1 MTEATTDAMT
11 EPATEQPQQAP
22 AAKSQ
27 GDEPKPLQLGEMMVA
42 LTADDVER
50 SLRFYAD
57 GLGFTV
63 QDRMEEDGKLLG
75 VMLVAG
81 GCHLGLSQD
90 DWGKGRDRKKGIG
103 FRMFVDSMDQDLD
116 VLAAR
121 FRQHGVEVDG
131 PKTESWGERALTVE
145 DPDGFK
151 LTLNRKPS

>member
-1 MTEATTDAMT
+1 MTEAMT
-11 EPATEQPQQAP
+11 ETITEQLKETPTAAARADQPQ
-22 AAKSQ
+22 
-27 GDEPKPLQLGEMMVA
+27 PLELGELMVA
-42 LTADDVER
+42 LTADDLER

-63 QDRMEEDGKLLG
+63 EERMEEDGKLLG

-81 GCHLGLSQD
+81 ACHLGLSQD

-103 FRMFVDSMDQDLD
+103 FRMFVDTKGQDLD
-116 VLAAR
+116 ALAAR
-121 FRQHGVEVDG
+121 FREHGIEVDG

>member
-1 MTEATTDAMT
+1 MTQPMTDTVAETMTEQLLESSNAEARAD
-11 EPATEQPQQAP
+11 QPQRL
-22 AAKSQ
+22 
-27 GDEPKPLQLGEMMVA
+27 ELGELMVA

-63 QDRMEEDGKLLG
+63 EERMEEDGKLLG

-90 DWGKGRDRKKGIG
+90 DWAKGRDRKKGIG
-103 FRMFVDSMDQDLD
+103 LRMFVDTLDQDLD
-116 VLAAR
+116 ALAAR
-121 FRQHGVEVDG
+121 FRANGVEVDG
-131 PKTESWGERALTVE
+131 PKTESWGERALSVE

-151 LTLNRKPS
+151 LTLNRKPA